1 MRNFIANN
9 NLFAVSA
16 GLKETLLNTAQTL
29 DTSMLIALANVI
41 SNEPRTENN
50 SNEATGKEEPDTIYN
65 LGWQSGGPCD
75 FEKAQAQHFAFLYA
89 YALGV
94 DVPAA
99 WGTGYQHLIT
109 PIADNF
115 AHPAFTGAQR
125 IGKTIFKKRFSS
137 LFVDSVKAT
146 FAKDSWAKLSGTLK
160 GTGKADN
167 SIVSELITAAFNAT
181 SLTLAANG
189 VQGSTADERLNS
201 IHNVRVVVPS
211 TGEYQDVVVSAAS
224 SATPGVLT
232 IVAPGVAATSTTFE
246 VLYAPTEAA
255 WGTFPARIVEPPLRV
270 TDLVVNI
277 GGKWNGSAILGGHAM
292 SSEIESIEHNIANNL
307 KIEFRPGGT
316 GNYANSVYR
325 EGRVQTLSLD
335 RQLRDYLMQQKLDT
349 GEYFAVSMKAT
360 GAEFETGK
368 AYYAWLIFP
377 RCGLLK
383 APLKV
388 NGKLMGETGDLQV
401 LEDGTYGS
409 VIVKVGNKV
418 AAYAA

>member
-1 MRNFIANN
+1 
-9 NLFAVSA
+9 
-16 GLKETLLNTAQTL
+16 
-29 DTSMLIALANVI
+29 
-41 SNEPRTENN
+41 
-50 SNEATGKEEPDTIYN
+50 
-65 LGWQSGGPCD
+65 
-75 FEKAQAQHFAFLYA
+75 
-89 YALGV
+89 
-94 DVPAA
+94 
-99 WGTGYQHLIT
+99 
-109 PIADNF
+109 
-115 AHPAFTGAQR
+115 
-125 IGKTIFKKRFSS
+125 
-137 LFVDSVKAT
+137 
-146 FAKDSWAKLSGTLK
+146 
-160 GTGKADN
+160 
-167 SIVSELITAAFNAT
+167 
-181 SLTLAANG
+181 
-189 VQGSTADERLNS
+189 
-201 IHNVRVVVPS
+201 
-211 TGEYQDVVVSAAS
+211 
-224 SATPGVLT
+224 
-232 IVAPGVAATSTTFE
+232 
-246 VLYAPTEAA
+246 
-255 WGTFPARIVEPPLRV
+255 
-270 TDLVVNI
+270 LVVNI